1 MNRTRRLILLLLVLA
16 PHVAS
21 SATLLREY
29 RLDGTFADQLGG
41 PSLVS
46 TGGVLG
52 ALGYDFAAGHGLS
65 VAGALAN
72 TGHYAIEMFFS
83 LEETNDYRKLIDFQ
97 NLTSDVGLYN
107 LDGVLNFYDYSL
119 AATQSLAPGRL
130 IHLVVCRNGTNL
142 LFTTYVDGVLQ
153 NSIIDDSSSA
163 VFSGTNGII
172 HFLRDDAVTGV
183 ENPRGYLEYI
193 RIYNGPLSAAEASAL
208 FAAAPPRLQ
217 ASRQGNSV
225 QLCWKSVV
233 GKTYQVQRRS
243 ALGTGSWSNLGSA
256 QNGNG
261 AILCQSD
268 SLAAA
273 PSQRVYRLRI
283 TPP

>member
-1 MNRTRRLILLLLVLA
+1 MNRTQFLLLLLLALA
-16 PHVAS
+16 PNGAS
-21 SATLLREY
+21 SATLLHEY

-46 TGGVLG
+46 TGGVPG
-52 ALGYDFAAGHGLS
+52 VLGYNFTAGHTLS
-65 VAGALAN
+65 VSGALAN

-83 LEETNDYRKLIDFQ
+83 LDETNDYRKLIDFQ
-97 NLTSDVGLYN
+97 NLTSDDGLYN
-107 LDGVLNFYDYSL
+107 LDGMLNFYDYSL

-130 IHLVVCRNGTNL
+130 IHLVVSRDRTNL
-142 LFTTYVDGVLQ
+142 LFTSYVDGVLQ
-153 NSIIDDSSSA
+153 IAIIDDTRA
-163 VFSGTNGII
+163 GVFSGTNGII

-193 RIYNGPLSAAEASAL
+193 RIYNGPVSAAEAAAI

-217 ASRQGNSV
+217 ATRQGNSA

-233 GKTYQVQRRS
+233 GKTYQVQQRS

-256 QNGNG
+256 RNGNG
-261 AILCQSD
+261 ATLCQSD
-268 SLAAA
+268 SLALA